1 MALVVKP
8 PAELRAAPGTTTIFL
23 AGSIEMGAA
32 AAWQARV
39 EEALFDAP
47 VTLWNP
53 RRDDWDA
60 SWQQSV
66 DEPRFVEQ
74 VAWELRAQEEADR
87 ILMYLAPGTV
97 SPISLLELGLFARSG
112 KLVVCAPEGFARKGN
127 VDVVCRRYAVRQVPD
142 LAALIA
148 VASAPG

>member
-8 PAELRAAPGTTTIFL
+8 PAPLHAAPGTTRIFL
-23 AGSIEMGAA
+23 AGSIEMGGAED
-32 AAWQARV
+32 WQARV
-39 EEALFDAP
+39 EAALADAP

-60 SWQQSV
+60 SWRQSL

-74 VAWELRAQEEADR
+74 VEWELRAQEEADR
-87 ILMYLAPGTV
+87 ILMYLAPGTL
-97 SPISLLELGLFARSG
+97 SPVSLLELGLFARSG

-127 VDVVCRRYAVRQVPD
+127 VDVVCRRYGVPQVGD
-142 LAALIA
+142 LAALVS
-148 VASAPG
+148 VAWACR